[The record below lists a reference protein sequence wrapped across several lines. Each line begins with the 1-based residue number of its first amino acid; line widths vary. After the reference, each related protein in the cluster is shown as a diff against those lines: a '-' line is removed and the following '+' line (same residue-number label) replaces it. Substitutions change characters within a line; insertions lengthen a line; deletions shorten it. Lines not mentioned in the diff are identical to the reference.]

1 VLLMWIGTCRIGTIL
16 DRDNDKPDVSS
27 DDSISR
33 STSGGEG
40 DSGTSVL
47 TPFTGLVSLDDE
59 ADDLWHEWNTG

>member
-1 VLLMWIGTCRIGTIL
+1 MTRSPARCTIWIGTSRIRTIF
-16 DRDNDKPDVSS
+16 DRDNDRPNVCG

-47 TPFTGLVSLDDE
+47 TPFTSLVSLDDE
-59 ADDLWHEWNTG
+59 ADDL